1 MNSRQRRKLEAQ
13 QHNDEINYTNWLR
26 ENAIYN
32 RPKVSVMGSRE
43 SEYVRARKA
52 GMSVS
57 SALIAASIIM
67 SYR

>member
-13 QHNDEINYTNWLR
+13 QHNDEIKYTNWLR
-26 ENAIYN
+26 ENAVYN
-32 RPKVSVMGSRE
+32 RPRVAVMDTRE
-43 SEYVRARKA
+43 SEYRRARKA
-52 GMSVS
+52 GMSIS